1 MRAELRKSG
10 CSYKDTWD
18 ARLVGLG
25 PTIHIYIYICV
36 HLYYSITAKGI
47 TRYIIT
53 VEKTFWA
60 IVVVVYIFTNNKN
73 SNHSM
78 MAGSRE
84 ETDKL
89 LAAAKQCISNS
100 CVDLMTTT

>member
-1 MRAELRKSG
+1 MG
-10 CSYKDTWD
+10 CPPRRVRTDYT
-18 ARLVGLG
+18 
-25 PTIHIYIYICV
+25 YIYICV

-89 LAAAKQCISNS
+89 LAAKQCISNS